1 MNRAA
6 NIITVAAIAI
16 LAPNLSLAG
25 NAPTVGETVLG
36 VEVNVA
42 RVVTNGYSANDL
54 IGATVRNEKKEEVG
68 TVHDLIVST
77 DGDISLAIIEVG
89 GFVGLGSKWVA
100 VPASMFEPG
109 KGNEVVLPRATEA
122 ALKNMPPFRYANR

>member
-1 MNRAA
+1 MKFAA
-6 NIITVAAIAI
+6 NIGMVAAFII
-16 LAPNLSLAG
+16 LMPNFSLAEK
-25 NAPTVGETVLG
+25 APTVGETVLG

-42 RVVTNGYSANDL
+42 RVITSGYSANDL
-54 IGATVRNEKKEEVG
+54 IGSTVLNDAKKEVG

-77 DGDISLAIIEVG
+77 DGDVSLAIIEVG

-109 KGNEVVLPRATEA
+109 EGRDVVLPKASEA
-122 ALKNMPPFRYANR
+122 ALKDMPPFRYANR